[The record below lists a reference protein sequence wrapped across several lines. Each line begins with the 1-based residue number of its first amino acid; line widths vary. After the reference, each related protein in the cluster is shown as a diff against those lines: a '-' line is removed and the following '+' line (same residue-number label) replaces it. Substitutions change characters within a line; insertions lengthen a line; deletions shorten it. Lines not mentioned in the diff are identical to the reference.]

1 MPLDDVFKA
10 MADDHRRRILAT
22 VSRGPRRAGDLGRIV
37 GLSPNAL
44 SFHLR
49 LLRQAGLVTRRRE
62 GRSLVYAASRPAI
75 QDWLNHVRQMW
86 PEGWVAAMAGG
97 PGTRGPGTQAGGGVA
112 ARGAPVGDGSLTA
125 PEGGPSTTEPLAT
138 ELL

>member
-1 MPLDDVFKA
+1 MVFDDIYKA
-10 MADDHRRRILAT
+10 IADGQRRRILAAL
-22 VSRGPRRAGDLGRIV
+22 SRGPRRAGEVGRLV

-62 GRSLVYAASRPAI
+62 GRSLVYSASRPAI
-75 QDWLNHVRQMW
+75 QGWLRHVQQTW
-86 PEGWVAAMAGG
+86 PESWAAASAVEEAGPACGEG
-97 PGTRGPGTQAGGGVA
+97 PAVSGGQ
-112 ARGAPVGDGSLTA
+112 SLG
-125 PEGGPSTTEPLAT
+125 ERRSSDVGPSTAEALAT

>member
-1 MPLDDVFKA
+1 MALDDVFKA
-10 MADDHRRRILAT
+10 LADGQRRRILGALNH
-22 VSRGPRRAGDLGRIV
+22 GPRRAGELGRLV

-62 GRSLVYAASRPAI
+62 GKSLVYTSSRPAI
-75 QDWLNHVRQMW
+75 QAWLHHVRQMW
-86 PEGWVAAMAGG
+86 PEAWAVISAGG
-97 PGTRGPGTQAGGGVA
+97 QGGQLGGQGRAGE
-112 ARGAPVGDGSLTA
+112 ARPLSGEHATPDV
-125 PEGGPSTTEPLAT
+125 GPSTTEALAT